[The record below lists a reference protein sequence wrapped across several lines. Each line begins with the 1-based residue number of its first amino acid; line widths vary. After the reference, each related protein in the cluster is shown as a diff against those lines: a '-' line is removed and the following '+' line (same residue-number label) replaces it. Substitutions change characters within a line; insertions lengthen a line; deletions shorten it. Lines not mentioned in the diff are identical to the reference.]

1 MKTNLSKITENMLH
15 GFFKL
20 FSVGFT
26 TYAIANIAK
35 TYIGIDLYIGYALA
49 LPFGLYYSFYWIGY
63 YEKHNAIKPILISGF
78 FMSLFYLSMTT
89 GLKEGYDEKAL
100 DKLKNNVDYMEIKAQ
115 INRETFDEQKF
126 REAESKY
133 NNLVNKVQTLKTT
146 KDSWIES
153 RANELENIKWIDP
166 IKKIKSDKYKGIVRD
181 VIAYR
186 NEHLDK
192 KLPELKSVVDV
203 AIIEY
208 FKKLDT
214 INDVSLLSELKAK
227 KESLSF
233 DTIKSKRD
241 PLQKQINRYESNA
254 KKEYSFDTQTIYI
267 AIFILGLVVE
277 ILMNPLIFW
286 RRFFLG
292 KKSIDIVE
300 KVKSDNILFSK
311 TALMERLDTLGV
323 VHKKG
328 RNVGKV
334 FGLYATLI
342 NIVVLYKE
350 KEKIDFVRYSDI
362 TNQKIR
368 DFRYLDVD
376 AQSYIKKSFE
386 LLEGKKVNE
395 ITLKDIEE
403 IIKTEKK

>member
-1 MKTNLSKITENMLH
+1 MKTNLSKMTENMLH

-78 FMSLFYLSMTT
+78 FMSLFYLNMTT
-89 GLKEGYDEKAL
+89 VLKENYDEKAI
-100 DKLKNNVDYMEIKAQ
+100 DRLKNNVDYMEMKAQ

-126 REAESKY
+126 REAKSRY
-133 NNLVNKVQTLKTT
+133 NNLVDKIQTLKTT
-146 KDSWIES
+146 KDSWIEG

-203 AIIEY
+203 ATIEY
-208 FKKLDT
+208 FKKLDM

-233 DTIKSKRD
+233 DTIKAKRD

-300 KVKSDNILFSK
+300 KVESDNILFSK

-328 RNVGKV
+328 KNIGKV
-334 FGLYATLI
+334 FAVFATMI
-342 NIVVLYKE
+342 NIIVLYREKE
-350 KEKIDFVRYSDI
+350 KEDFIRYKDI
-362 TNQKIR
+362 TNQKII
-368 DFRYLDVD
+368 DFKYLDVD
-376 AQSYIKKSFE
+376 ARKYIKEAFS
-386 LLEGKKVNE
+386 LLNGKKVKK
-395 ITLKDIEE
+395 ISLFDIEE
-403 IIKTEKK
+403 IIKNYKK